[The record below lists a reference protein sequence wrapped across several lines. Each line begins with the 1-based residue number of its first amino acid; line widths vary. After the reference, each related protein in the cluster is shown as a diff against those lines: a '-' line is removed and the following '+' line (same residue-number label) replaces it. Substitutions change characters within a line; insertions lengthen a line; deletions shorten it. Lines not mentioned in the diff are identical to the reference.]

1 MRPAASVMPPL
12 TGFVPCRNERGSNF
26 VVGQTPAIG
35 RICTGPSSR
44 KRKGLRESAVESDG
58 PQPEIRFLRCAVA
71 NGREDHAPSVA
82 RPSAHAIET
91 WVVGEPFGITARYGS
106 DINVGV
112 SRNRRGKG
120 KLRSVRREIGIGLDV
135 GRGREAAGLSTGS
148 RYDPKIAGVLEC
160 YRVAANGGVTKQ
172 PGSLHGPV
180 CQQR

>member
-44 KRKGLRESAVESDG
+44 KRKGLRESTVETNG
-58 PQPEIRFLRCAVA
+58 PKPEIRFLRRAVA
-71 NGREDHAPSVA
+71 NGREDHSPAVGS
-82 RPSAHAIET
+82 PSAHAIET
-91 WVVGEPFGITARYGS
+91 WVGGEPFGITARYGD

-112 SRNRRGKG
+112 SPNRHGKG

-135 GRGREAAGLSTGS
+135 GLGPEAGDLSTPP
-148 RYDPKIAGVLEC
+148 R
-160 YRVAANGGVTKQ
+160 KQ
-172 PGSLHGPV
+172 P
-180 CQQR
+180 